1 MKFHAY
7 IYCGFKCGQK
17 KFTIISVCYN
27 LRPCGMKLVI
37 LIFRRVQDSGLTDK
51 PIKKLFHAV
60 RHVKAINLTT
70 KVKYDL

>member
-1 MKFHAY
+1 
-7 IYCGFKCGQK
+7 
-17 KFTIISVCYN
+17 
-27 LRPCGMKLVI
+27 MKLVI